1 MNRVLKMCLNW
12 KVLGVLTAAG
22 IGIWVFAPELF
33 GRALPVLLL
42 AACPI
47 SMLVMMATMR
57 QPTSRAPAREDINTL
72 QAQLV
77 ELTAQQ
83 EQVKEHLARRVLPS
97 VDQNRGEPTQ

>member
-12 KVLGVLTAAG
+12 RVLVGLGVVGLG
-22 IGIWVFAPELF
+22 IVLFAPGLL
-33 GRALPVLLL
+33 GRALPILLL

-57 QPTSRAPAREDINTL
+57 PSTPGALAREDVNSL

-77 ELTAQQ
+77 ELTTQQ
-83 EQVKEHLARRVLPS
+83 EQVKEHLARLVSPS
-97 VDQNRGEPTQ
+97 ADQTRGEPTQ

>member
-12 KVLGVLTAAG
+12 KVLSGLGVVGLG
-22 IGIWVFAPELF
+22 IVLFAPGLF
-33 GRALPVLLL
+33 GPALPILLL

-57 QPTSRAPAREDINTL
+57 QPTSGAPAREDVNSL
-72 QAQLV
+72 QAQLA

-83 EQVKEHLARRVLPS
+83 EQIKEHLAWLVSPS